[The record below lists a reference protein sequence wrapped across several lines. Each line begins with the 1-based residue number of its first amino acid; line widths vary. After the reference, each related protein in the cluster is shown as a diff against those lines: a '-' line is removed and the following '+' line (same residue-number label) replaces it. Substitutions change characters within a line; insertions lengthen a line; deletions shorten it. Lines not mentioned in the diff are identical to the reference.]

1 MIPPHNIYQIYHS
14 LSARWLHS
22 TKIKGT
28 TGILRYPAL
37 MESGRRGFENV
48 RMKVFVGTNS
58 LFRRIWILL
67 TADTPWEERL
77 SSISS
82 SLTPSKS
89 LLTAD
94 TPWEERLSS
103 ISSSL
108 TPSKSLDRMTPFD
121 ELRDVCALTL
131 IGILHITLDFRRHF
145 EWCCLI
151 HSTSKQPFCILF
163 TLFRLGVLYELWK
176 ETENLMLLHL

>member
-1 MIPPHNIYQIYHS
+1 M
-14 LSARWLHS
+14 
-22 TKIKGT
+22 
-28 TGILRYPAL
+28 GIFRYPAL

-58 LFRRIWILL
+58 LFRRMWI
-67 TADTPWEERL
+67 
-77 SSISS
+77 
-82 SLTPSKS
+82 

-108 TPSKSLDRMTPFD
+108 TPSKSLDRMTPFE

-131 IGILHITLDFRRHF
+131 IGILHIIFYLRRHF
-145 EWCCLI
+145 EWCSLI
-151 HSTSKQPFCILF
+151 HSTSKRPFFILF
-163 TLFRLGVLYELWK
+163 TLFSSPAKPWSALCIANGDSEFNAPSLTGSIIKKPGQLSVDV
-176 ETENLMLLHL
+176 